1 MLDAIFVGG
10 ANLDHIAVVGRIPG
24 SDERTVSEPMLTL
37 GGGPAATAAV
47 AAARQGLSVA
57 FFGAVGDD
65 VNGRLVRQLLAEE
78 SVDVEG
84 LITLPGIKT
93 PESILLIEKDS
104 GLRTIVTEAAPEP
117 VLSPSGLP
125 ASKWVHVDQTGFQ
138 AIKDLADKGKMR
150 AKLSVDGGNPIDRL
164 SLESVALYAPTE
176 KQLGARYPGLALKD
190 AMAQARVDG
199 ASEIVV
205 TSGSEGAHYL
215 SESGYGHVPAFP
227 IDVVSTLGAGDVF
240 HGVLVAALV
249 QNFCLADAVAF
260 SAAAAAI
267 SCQAIDGRSGIPN
280 RTETI
285 VFLDSRG
292 LKLRPQFDHQPTK
305 DR

>member
-1 MLDAIFVGG
+1 MFDAIFVGG
-10 ANLDHIAVVGRIPG
+10 ANLDHIAIVDKIPG
-24 SDERTVSEPMLTL
+24 SDERTICEPILTL

-65 VNGRLVRQLLAEE
+65 ANGRMVRKLLADE

-84 LITLPGIKT
+84 LITVPEIKT
-93 PESILLIEKDS
+93 PESILLIEKHS
-104 GLRTIVTEAAPEP
+104 GLRTIVTEAAPNP

-138 AIKDLADKGKMR
+138 AVKDLADRGKLH
-150 AKLSVDGGNPIDRL
+150 AKMSVDGGNPITEL

-176 KQLGARYPGLALKD
+176 RQLAARYAGLTLED

-199 ASEIVV
+199 AREIVV
-205 TSGSEGAHYL
+205 TSGSEGAYYL
-215 SESGYGHVPAFP
+215 SESGYGHAPAFP
-227 IDVVSTLGAGDVF
+227 VDIVSTLGAGDVF

-249 QNFCLADAVAF
+249 RNMGLADAVSF
-260 SAAAAAI
+260 SAAAAAL

-280 RTETI
+280 RTETLD
-285 VFLDSRG
+285 FLDSNGPKSGARFPP
-292 LKLRPQFDHQPTK
+292 KNN
-305 DR
+305 